1 MVVQDWTVLEKE
13 MLLAVY
19 CAGWEGVTCPQPS
32 SMFHADAAR
41 SLVEQGVIEWRE
53 SGYGLSEEYLLPV
66 ALMFKDCGLTN
77 DDVFDL
83 VFGDP
88 TPLNTCPVDEY
99 DVIAGMFI
107 TAVTIGAITFFS
119 LLSCGAFSL

>member
-1 MVVQDWTVLEKE
+1 MVAQDWTVLEKE

-83 VFGDP
+83 VFGTQ
-88 TPLNTCPVDEY
+88 TPLKLSPIDER
-99 DVIAGMFI
+99 DVLAGLFI
-107 TAVTIGAITFFS
+107 TVVTIGVITFFA
-119 LLSCGAFSL
+119 LLSCGAVSI